1 MQKKLSLE
9 PEKLLKDFYNG
20 HDLMGNLDLNPDVAL
35 LSKDLEKINTKSPD
49 LESIQKIEKIL
60 IIHGKKDMV
69 VPFSRGIYLKNY
81 LPNSKLIEFE
91 NADHALPFVYEEE
104 TIQKIISFLG
114 FK

>member
-1 MQKKLSLE
+1 
-9 PEKLLKDFYNG
+9 
-20 HDLMGNLDLNPDVAL
+20 
-35 LSKDLEKINTKSPD
+35 
-49 LESIQKIEKIL
+49 
-60 IIHGKKDMV
+60 MV

-81 LPNSKLIEFE
+81 LSNSNLIEFE